1 MTSAHSISWFPA
13 LVGWSGRI
21 RSVFCLSL
29 EIVISDSDA
38 PLGIQNTSKFSLACC
53 KVKWNRTE
61 LLQTGAVPHSGRE
74 IQPTS
79 LRTKSLSIAERLTVN
94 HFAAIRVQDLA
105 CHV

>member
-21 RSVFCLSL
+21 RSASCLSL
-29 EIVISDSDA
+29 EIAISDSDP

-53 KVKWNRTE
+53 KVKCNRTE
-61 LLQTGAVPHSGRE
+61 LLQTGAVPHSGRA

-79 LRTKSLSIAERLTVN
+79 LRTKSLSIGERLTVN
-94 HFAAIRVQDLA
+94 HCAAILAQDLA
-105 CHV
+105 CYV